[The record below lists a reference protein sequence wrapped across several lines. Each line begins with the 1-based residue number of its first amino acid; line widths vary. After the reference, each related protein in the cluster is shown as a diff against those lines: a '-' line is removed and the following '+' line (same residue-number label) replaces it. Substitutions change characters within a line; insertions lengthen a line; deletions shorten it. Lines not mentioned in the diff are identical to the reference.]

1 MIRTFILGLFL
12 YSAFQGVVSA
22 EDRLTIFV
30 DKTQFLKLNQA
41 ADTISIGN
49 PDMVSLNLKSP
60 KFLILTGLKVGAT
73 DIHILNKKG
82 NSIFSKEVLVMPS
95 SVDTVIV
102 NRGADQTST
111 YLCAP
116 ACVSVSVAEANS
128 KGPPA
133 ASGLTGAAPSLN
145 ASGVK

>member
-1 MIRTFILGLFL
+1 MIRTLILGLFL
-12 YSAFQGVVSA
+12 CSAFQGVVSA

-82 NSIFSKEVLVMPS
+82 NSTQNELFTRVTHQCINFVAAGTEIITVKVLKSIRV
-95 SVDTVIV
+95 V
-102 NRGADQTST
+102 
-111 YLCAP
+111 
-116 ACVSVSVAEANS
+116 
-128 KGPPA
+128 
-133 ASGLTGAAPSLN
+133 
-145 ASGVK
+145 